1 MNAVAIPEEKT
12 PVTVVVEVQGMRW
25 SDVLAVRFTDAGQ
38 VKDLLCLA
46 KWLRQQEDRFPRE
59 RVGCCL
65 SPYALSATVDLPAA
79 CNWTVFEPYEP
90 GDIPDG
96 GTILR
101 GPVIEPDAA
110 EDSWSTG
117 FTVRSDGY
125 LIITGEHSAWV
136 EIDLAAIWGQLR

>member
-1 MNAVAIPEEKT
+1 MNAVTIPEVNA
-12 PVTVVVEVQGMRW
+12 PVTVVVEVQGMQW

-38 VKDLLCLA
+38 VEDLLRLA
-46 KWLRQQEDRFPRE
+46 KWLRQQENGVPRE
-59 RVGCCL
+59 WVGCCL
-65 SPYALSATVDLPAA
+65 PPYELSATVNLPAVR
-79 CNWTVFEPYEP
+79 NWTVFEEYEP

>member
-1 MNAVAIPEEKT
+1 MNAVTIPEVNA
-12 PVTVVVEVQGMRW
+12 PVTVVVEVQGMQW

-38 VKDLLCLA
+38 VEDLLRLA

-101 GPVIEPDAA
+101 GPVTEPAVT
-110 EDSWSTG
+110 EDNWSTD

-125 LIITGEHSAWV
+125 LIITGERSAWV
-136 EIDLAAIWGQLR
+136 EIDLAAIWWQLQ